1 MTWLAVFEI
10 FLSLQLNFILAFLAL
25 KFVSMVAV
33 AFSYRLPFRFELQLN
48 YLLLVAV
55 LISPSLRIIFPK
67 EISFLPTA
75 KVWLIKEAKP
85 SIPGGPTRS
94 PVESVRLET
103 FGEKFE
109 IQTGPIELI
118 AFTFLGLLMIFLLV
132 RMGRDLVRLQRIV
145 RGSHVLRQIGKVR
158 ILLNDELAVP
168 FSYRNLLWKYV
179 VLPTN
184 LIEKSQD
191 LRISIFHE
199 IQHHR
204 QGDTKFVYLLFF
216 IRHLFFMNPMVHQWH
231 RKILALQEFSCDE
244 AVVGR
249 TSVNSRDYT
258 SCLWR
263 TAQTAIAQEEDLAC
277 ATGFLFRREKALLI
291 RRIEMLVK
299 DNEIENVNGMVA
311 NANADANVKQTSI
324 GLRKSNR
331 QKNKLKLL
339 GALLMTV
346 PLLAGAT
353 YATQGLI
360 EDRRISMLEAKQL
373 AHSTSQQSG
382 IPVEMNELVYAE
394 LKRFVG
400 TPEGRDYLRKALV
413 RLQDHRELVLA
424 TAEKYGV
431 PAEIIALPVI
441 ESAYRNLKQGEVSST
456 NKSAGVWQFI
466 PSTARIFGLRVDDQP
481 NPQVDE
487 RLNIPMAT
495 DAALRYLMANQLR
508 FKDWKLAILSY
519 NMGES
524 AVQKAIDR
532 TGHRDAWDLIRKG
545 HEGDRGYLAKYIA
558 ALIVYKNPEL
568 IRE

>member
-1 MTWLAVFEI
+1 MTWLSVVEV
-10 FLSLQLNFILAFLAL
+10 FLSLQLNFVLAFFIL
-25 KFVSMVAV
+25 KI
-33 AFSYRLPFRFELQLN
+33 FSLVMRTFSVRLPFLFKLNLN

-55 LISPSLRIIFPK
+55 LISPSVRFLFPR
-67 EISFLPTA
+67 EVSFLPAA
-75 KVWLIKEAKP
+75 KVWLMKDAKA
-85 SIPGGPTRS
+85 STLGGLKQP
-94 PVESVRLET
+94 PVESLRLET

-118 AFTFLGLLMIFLLV
+118 AFTLLGVLMLFPLV
-132 RMGRDLVRLQRIV
+132 RMGRDLFRLKRIV
-145 RGSHVLRQIGKVR
+145 RGSHILRQIGKIR
-158 ILLNDELAVP
+158 ILLNDDLAVP
-168 FSYRNLLWKYV
+168 FSFRGLNWKYV

-184 LIEKSQD
+184 LLEKSRD

-216 IRHLFFMNPMVHQWH
+216 VRHLFFMNPMVHQWN

-249 TSVNSRDYT
+249 TSVNSQDYT

-263 TAQTAIAQEEDLAC
+263 TAQTAITQEEDLAC
-277 ATGFLFRREKALLI
+277 ATGFLFRREKALLT

-299 DNEIENVNGMVA
+299 ENGKQMATRRKNG
-311 NANADANVKQTSI
+311 
-324 GLRKSNR
+324 
-331 QKNKLKLL
+331 LKFF
-339 GALLMTV
+339 GALLLAV
-346 PLLAGAT
+346 PLLAGAS
-353 YATQGLI
+353 YATQGII
-360 EDRRISMLEAKQL
+360 EDRRISLAEAKQMAL
-373 AHSTSQQSG
+373 MASQQSG

-394 LKRFVG
+394 LKKFVG
-400 TPEGRDYLRKALV
+400 TPEGRDYLRKALL

-441 ESAYRNLKQGEVSST
+441 ESGYRNLKQGEISST

-466 PSTARIFGLRVDDQP
+466 PSTARIFGLRVDEQP
-481 NPQVDE
+481 DPQVDE

-495 DAALRYLMANQLR
+495 DAAIRYLMANQLR

-524 AVQKAIDR
+524 AVQRAIDR
-532 TGHRDAWDLIRKG
+532 TGDRDAWDLIRKG